1 MIVVNI
7 RASQFEKRCFN
18 LFLMIVHFIFQFP
31 ILANLIHAEMEELAD
46 LKEEKISL
54 AIVRYLSLDQLVA
67 RVRNITIQLTYFSR
81 SAYPGR
87 GGGQL
92 LKLELSRISTFY
104 DEG

>member
-18 LFLMIVHFIFQFP
+18 QFLMIVHFIFQFP

-67 RVRNITIQLTYFSR
+67 RVRNITIPTNLLFLDRLTLGV
-81 SAYPGR
+81 A
-87 GGGQL
+87 
-92 LKLELSRISTFY
+92 
-104 DEG
+104 EGNC